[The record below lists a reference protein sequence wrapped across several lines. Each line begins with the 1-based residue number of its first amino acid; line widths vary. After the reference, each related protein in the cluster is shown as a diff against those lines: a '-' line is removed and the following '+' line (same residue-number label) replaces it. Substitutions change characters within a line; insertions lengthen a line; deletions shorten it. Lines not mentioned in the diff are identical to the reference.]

1 MALKTNVSSVDIII
15 LTIGIKSVFK
25 GVLVKNISYMNWKEE
40 FPLLSEK
47 VLKPLNEIVDDCMG
61 DADPAC
67 VASCPMHTNVKK
79 YVNLIGEG
87 KGKEAVEVIREK
99 LFLPKTLGRICAHPC
114 EENCKRNEVNSPLAV
129 ASLKRYAADNFDDPN
144 NWDLDVAEDNDKKI
158 AVIGAGPA
166 GAQAALDLRRE
177 GYSVTVYD
185 RLEVYGGMMRV
196 GIPEYRLP
204 RDIIDSEYSL
214 LEKIGVEFKMGVEI
228 GKDID
233 FNQLR
238 EDYDAVIVAV
248 GKHQGRI
255 DRSLENHDADGIY
268 HAAEYLKEISLTQA
282 FDGVGKKVA
291 VIGGGDVAMDC
302 ARSSLRLAGVE
313 EVHAVCLEST
323 YDEMA
328 SSMHEINGALN
339 EGVNFNLAY
348 GTHKITIDK
357 DGRVSGLELKECT
370 TMFDKDGNF
379 APEFNENNKKALDV
393 DTVIFAIGQGVDSSF
408 DNEDVLTKRRN
419 GTFECDP
426 LTMQSASAENVFV
439 AGDASGTAFI
449 VVGAMAEG
457 RRAAKSADRY
467 LNAKDLKE
475 GRVAEEEGSYT
486 TKLDIPLDWDNLPK
500 PERVHGQE
508 LDPKER
514 IKSFDEVEF
523 ALSQELA
530 EKEAE
535 RCLQCECRLCMGE
548 CVMLNDFCHSP
559 KDLFAEVMTTGDI
572 DPLIPYS
579 CNMCSQCTIVC
590 PNDFKIKDKFMKM
603 RKEMVKN
610 NNGKSPIK
618 GHGAIEMHQFL
629 GFSKLFN
636 IAKPAKD
643 KK

>member
-1 MALKTNVSSVDIII
+1 M
-15 LTIGIKSVFK
+15 
-25 GVLVKNISYMNWKEE
+25 
-40 FPLLSEK
+40 LSEK

>member
-1 MALKTNVSSVDIII
+1 M
-15 LTIGIKSVFK
+15 
-25 GVLVKNISYMNWKEE
+25 
-40 FPLLSEK
+40 LSEK

-348 GTHKITIDK
+348 GTHKINIDK

-475 GRVAEEEGSYT
+475 GRVAQEEGSYT

-559 KDLFAEVMTTGDI
+559 KDLFAEVMKTGDI

-636 IAKPAKD
+636 TAKPAKD

>member
-1 MALKTNVSSVDIII
+1 MALKTNVSLVDIII

-348 GTHKITIDK
+348 GTHKINIDK

-475 GRVAEEEGSYT
+475 GRVAQEEGSYT

-559 KDLFAEVMTTGDI
+559 KDLFAEVMKTGDI

-636 IAKPAKD
+636 TAKPAKD

>member
-1 MALKTNVSSVDIII
+1 
-15 LTIGIKSVFK
+15 
-25 GVLVKNISYMNWKEE
+25 MNWKEE

>member
-1 MALKTNVSSVDIII
+1 
-15 LTIGIKSVFK
+15 
-25 GVLVKNISYMNWKEE
+25 
-40 FPLLSEK
+40 
-47 VLKPLNEIVDDCMG
+47 MG

-348 GTHKITIDK
+348 GTHKINIDK

-475 GRVAEEEGSYT
+475 GRVAQEEGSYT

-559 KDLFAEVMTTGDI
+559 KDLFAEVMKTGDI

-636 IAKPAKD
+636 TAKPAKD